1 MHYIVKSL
9 GGHLLY
15 VNEKHSLS
23 RYVTDAL
30 EFESEKA
37 AKQYYEDHLVHQ
49 DVDYAIINAEEF
61 ANSFVI
67 GKMWNHDKYM
77 SYLKDFD
84 AADLSLSVWTNQKE
98 EAAVFLPDQKKFF
111 DYVKSQ
117 FPESEAIWKTKILF

>member
-1 MHYIVKSL
+1 MYYIVKSF

-30 EFESEKA
+30 EFESEEA
-37 AKQYYEDHLVHQ
+37 AKEYFEDQLVHQ
-49 DVDYAIINAEEF
+49 DINFAIINAEEF

-67 GKMWNHDKYM
+67 GKMWNHDKQM

-84 AADLSLSVWTNQKE
+84 AADLSLSVWTHQKE
-98 EAAVFLPDQKKFF
+98 KAAVFLPDQRKFF
-111 DYVKSQ
+111 DYVKSR

>member
-1 MHYIVKSL
+1 MYYIVKSF

-30 EFESEKA
+30 EFESEEA
-37 AKQYYEDHLVHQ
+37 AKEYYEDHLVHQ
-49 DVDYAIINAEEF
+49 DVDYAIIDAALF
-61 ANSFVI
+61 ANSFII
-67 GKMWNHDKYM
+67 GVMGYYDTKV

-84 AADLSLSVWTNQKE
+84 VLDMSNCVWTFDKKE
-98 EAAVFLPDQKKFF
+98 ASVFLPHQRDFF
-111 DYVKSQ
+111 EFVKSK

>member
-30 EFESEKA
+30 EFESEEA

-49 DVDYAIINAEEF
+49 DVDYAIINAEKF

-84 AADLSLSVWTNQKE
+84 AADLSLSVWTNQKK